1 MTFDSRGVLI
11 ESGGKEDAELNLFT
25 LALAF
30 AAPSHEGIS
39 IDKYFSHAS
48 KVAKDVGERYIA
60 LLNAGADDDVSTQ
73 LAALKHILHDREGY
87 LGDTETYD
95 DLQNADLMRVI
106 DRRKGLPISLCI
118 LYIQAGRDNGWHLDG
133 LNFPGHFLARIEYK
147 GQRLIF
153 DPFTGCEIM
162 EAPQLRQLLKKV
174 RGNNAELSADFYK
187 PCTNRDT
194 LIRLENNVKLR
205 LIDAEEYEAAL
216 KVIEAM
222 QWLDPNEYRLLLD
235 AGVLYAKTGQRRLAA
250 DVLEKYIALA
260 PNARDRKDAEAILR
274 QIKDTV
280 H

>member
-1 MTFDSRGVLI
+1 MTFDSRSVLM

-30 AAPSHEGIS
+30 AAPAHEGIS

-48 KVAKDVGERYIA
+48 KVAKDVAERYIA
-60 LLNAGADDDVSTQ
+60 LLNAGADDDVNTQ
-73 LAALKHILHDREGY
+73 LAALKHILADREGY
-87 LGDTETYD
+87 VGDTETYD

-106 DRRKGLPISLCI
+106 DRRKGLPIALCI
-118 LYIQAGRDNGWHLDG
+118 LYIQAGRDNGWQVDG

-153 DPFTGCEIM
+153 DPFGGCEIL

-174 RGNNAELSADFYK
+174 RGTNAELSADFYK

-205 LIDAEEYEAAL
+205 LIDGEDYEGAI

-222 QWLDPNEYRLLLD
+222 QMLDPREYRLLLD
-235 AGVLYAKTGQRRLAA
+235 AGVLYAKTGQRTLAA
-250 DVLEKYIALA
+250 DVLEKYITLA
-260 PNARDRKDAEAILR
+260 PNPQDRRDAEAILR

>member
-1 MTFDSRGVLI
+1 MTFDSRLI
-11 ESGGKEDAELNLFT
+11 LTESGGKEDAEINLFT

-39 IDKYFSHAS
+39 VDKYFSHAA
-48 KVAKDVGERYIA
+48 KIAKDVGERHES
-60 LLNAGADDDVSTQ
+60 LLKAGADDDAATR

-87 LGDTETYD
+87 IGDSETYD

-118 LYIQAGRDNGWHLDG
+118 LYINAGRMNGWQVDG

-147 GQRLIF
+147 GMRLIF
-153 DPFTGCEIM
+153 DPFTGCEVM
-162 EAPQLRQLLKKV
+162 EAPQLRQLLKRV
-174 RGNNAELSADFYK
+174 RGENAELSADYYK
-187 PCTNRDT
+187 PCNNRDT

-205 LIDAEEYEAAL
+205 LIDAEDYEAAL
-216 KVIEAM
+216 KIIDM
-222 QWLDPNEYRLLLD
+222 MRLFDPNEYRLLLD
-235 AGVLYAKTGQRRLAA
+235 AGVLYAKTGQQKAAA
-250 DVLEKYIALA
+250 DVLEKYITLT
-260 PNARDRKDAEAILR
+260 PNPQDRRDAEAILR

>member
-1 MTFDSRGVLI
+1 MTFDSRSVLI

-39 IDKYFSHAS
+39 TDKYFSHAT
-48 KVAKDVGERYIA
+48 KVSKDVGERYIA
-60 LLNAGADDDVSTQ
+60 LLNAGADDDAATR

-87 LGDTETYD
+87 VGDTDNYD

-118 LYIQAGRDNGWHLDG
+118 LYIHAGRENGWQVDG

-153 DPFTGCEIM
+153 DPFTGCEVM
-162 EAPQLRQLLKKV
+162 EAPELRSLLKRV
-174 RGNNAELSADFYK
+174 RGDKAELSADFYK
-187 PCTNRDT
+187 PCTNRET
-194 LIRLENNVKLR
+194 LIRLENNLKLR
-205 LIDAEEYEAAL
+205 LIDAEDYDAA
-216 KVIEAM
+216 IEIIEM
-222 QWLDPNEYRLLLD
+222 MRLLDPNEYRLLLD
-235 AGVLYAKTGQRRLAA
+235 AGVLYAKTGRNKAA
-250 DVLEKYIALA
+250 LDVLEKYITLA
-260 PNARDRKDAEAILR
+260 PNPQDRRDAEAILR
-274 QIKDTV
+274 QIRDTV